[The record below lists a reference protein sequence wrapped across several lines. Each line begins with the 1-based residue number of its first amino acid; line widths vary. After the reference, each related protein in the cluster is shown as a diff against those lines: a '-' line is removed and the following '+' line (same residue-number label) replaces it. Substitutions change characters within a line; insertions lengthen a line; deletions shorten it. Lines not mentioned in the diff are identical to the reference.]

1 MSETARIPIIKLY
14 DNLIISIQV
23 SLSDRM
29 VQQLKDDVT
38 EKIADLRPTG
48 MVIDLSGI
56 DIMDSYISRAIRDLC
71 IIARLMGVATVISGM
86 DHKIAMT
93 LVEMGVGLEGV
104 DTKRDLEGAIEYLQ
118 EKRQDKISD
127 IAELTNGIESDNL
140 DEILNDENSSL
151 LDHKSQSTT
160 KR

>member
-38 EKIADLRPTG
+38 EKIANLRPNG
-48 MVIDLSGI
+48 IVIDISGI

-71 IIARLMGVATVISGM
+71 IIAGLMGVATVISGM

-93 LVEMGVGLEGV
+93 LVEMGMGLEGV
-104 DTKRDLEGAIEYLQ
+104 DTKRDLESAIEYLQ
-118 EKRQDKISD
+118 EKQQDKLFETS
-127 IAELTNGIESDNL
+127 ELIEGIETDNA
-140 DEILNDENSSL
+140 DELLEDESNSIF
-151 LDHKSQSTT
+151 DRKS
-160 KR
+160 